1 MTCDVRVTFLR
12 AFMLQFLIESSSWS
26 LELPSICWT
35 VALLSG
41 FLWEIGISDLLR
53 AWTSSTGPG
62 GGGGGGGA
70 CWLPVAPSFFP
81 VTLDDFVGGT
91 LGVSWAE
98 VNFER
103 AANLESFFWVL
114 MNDVVGLFFTGE
126 LLSSRCTELVSCLVS
141 FCASSRC
148 CLFLSMLR
156 LKMFVMVI
164 LGPASSKWYPS
175 FSSEELSRKTLAI
188 SISVFPPQMCL
199 WLWNL
204 SSISVLLCWRERMMA
219 RMPLPVKWFESRL
232 MLVRVELSRRVP
244 AMVNAT
250 WSSALVF
257 ARQKVLIRVLLR
269 RPSANCI
276 RVSVLMASEL
286 FTLSSVSSGS
296 SLRTCSRRSS
306 NMLEPVSLSTSSLKD
321 SSSSV
326 TERSSSP

>member
-1 MTCDVRVTFLR
+1 MKCNVRVTFLR

-26 LELPSICWT
+26 LELLSVCWT
-35 VALLSG
+35 AALPSG

-81 VTLDDFVGGT
+81 VTLDGRGLDGDFVGGA

-98 VNFER
+98 VNFGR

-126 LLSSRCTELVSCLVS
+126 LLSSRCAELVSCLAS

-164 LGPASSKWYPS
+164 LGPGQL
-175 FSSEELSRKTLAI
+175 EVI
-188 SISVFPPQMCL
+188 SQL
-199 WLWNL
+199 QQ
-204 SSISVLLCWRERMMA
+204 WR
-219 RMPLPVKWFESRL
+219 V
-232 MLVRVELSRRVP
+232 
-244 AMVNAT
+244 
-250 WSSALVF
+250 
-257 ARQKVLIRVLLR
+257 
-269 RPSANCI
+269 
-276 RVSVLMASEL
+276 
-286 FTLSSVSSGS
+286 
-296 SLRTCSRRSS
+296 
-306 NMLEPVSLSTSSLKD
+306 
-321 SSSSV
+321 V
-326 TERSSSP
+326 T